1 MLGNI
6 GLWLVLLLVTVAL
19 GWLAV
24 RAFRSRQGLVKWL
37 GGGLAS
43 LFALFFGLVGVVSGA
58 GLVEFYAPRGQPV
71 QALQVARTPEQIARG
86 EHLANAF
93 CVECHSPTGELPMI
107 GGVDLGK
114 DLSLPLGSFI
124 SVNLTPAGPLK
135 DWTDGEILRV
145 LREGVDRNGQ
155 PLVMMSAVRARN
167 MSDEDL
173 HAIIAYLRSQPAAG
187 EPTPEPPDRPNLL
200 GAIMLA
206 LNLAPSEPPVTGPI
220 SAPPKAAT
228 AEYGEYLVSFQD
240 CTICHGPNL
249 GGNPTSPLVEP
260 DGPNLRI
267 VKGWTAEEFVRTI
280 RTGVDPS
287 GHELLPVMPWRTIA
301 RLDDTELNAIY
312 AYLVSLP

>member
-1 MLGNI
+1 MLGN
-6 GLWLVLLLVTVAL
+6 LVVWLVLLLVTVAL

-37 GGGLAS
+37 GGGLVS
-43 LFALFFGLVGVVSGA
+43 LLTLLFGLVSAVSGV

-71 QALQVARTPEQIARG
+71 QALRVAGTAEQIARG

-93 CVECHSPTGELPMI
+93 CVECHSPTGELPLI
-107 GGVDLGK
+107 GGVDLGQ
-114 DLSLPLGSFI
+114 DLPLPLGSFI

-135 DWTDGEILRV
+135 DWSDGQIMRI
-145 LREGVDRNGQ
+145 LREGVDPNGR
-155 PLVMMSAVRARN
+155 PLIMMNAVRARY

-200 GAIMLA
+200 AAIMLA
-206 LNLAPSEPPVTGPI
+206 LNLVPSEPPVTGPI
-220 SAPPKAAT
+220 SARPKAAT
-228 AEYGEYLVSFQD
+228 AEYGQYLVSFQD
-240 CTICHGPNL
+240 CRICHGPNL
-249 GGNPTSPLVEP
+249 DGNPTSPLVDP
-260 DGPNLRI
+260 AGPNLRV

-287 GHELLPVMPWRTIA
+287 GHELSPVMPWRTIA

-312 AYLVSLP
+312 TYLLSLS